1 MTIAELIKALQE
13 LPQDMKIQVMG
24 SDEGGPVDI
33 VQISRGSWVSEF
45 DGDDEDI
52 DDGGSWCS
60 MIDPEDAEFIQD
72 DENGDVAILVTW

>member
-52 DDGGSWCS
+52 EDGFES

>member
-52 DDGGSWCS
+52 EDGFES
-60 MIDPEDAEFIQD
+60 MIDPEDAEFVLD